1 MNLVDEMAKMRT
13 LVFMAQDI
21 AEENKDAP
29 PSKFEPGY
37 MANLKTITD
46 MLESVSRTA
55 KRAKEIQD
63 GITVK
68 VDINANMLMRY
79 VNEVVFVCITDP
91 AQRRAILDA
100 TRAFASRINPVGYE
114 VAKANMLKE
123 HEVST
128 LVSTGNENTKTFCP
142 KDDLVMVF
150 DQQRNPIPE

>member
-1 MNLVDEMAKMRT
+1 MSLVDEMAKMRT
-13 LVFMAQDI
+13 LVFMAQD
-21 AEENKDAP
+21 EVENNKGKP

-37 MANLKTITD
+37 LANLKTITD

-68 VDINANMLMRY
+68 VDINQNMLTRY
-79 VNEVVFVCITDP
+79 VNEVVFICIVDP

-114 VAKANMLKE
+114 VQKANILKE
-123 HEVST
+123 HE
-128 LVSTGNENTKTFCP
+128 E
-142 KDDLVMVF
+142 
-150 DQQRNPIPE
+150 